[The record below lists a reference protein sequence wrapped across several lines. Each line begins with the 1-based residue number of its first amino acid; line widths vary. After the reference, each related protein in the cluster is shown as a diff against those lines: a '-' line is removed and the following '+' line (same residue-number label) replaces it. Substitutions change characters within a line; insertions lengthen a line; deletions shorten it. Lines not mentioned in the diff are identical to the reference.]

1 MDTNEGD
8 GVIMNLQVSLWRD
21 KARNML
27 HKASQKLGETT
38 GIKPASC
45 EHNLKAIASVH
56 MDLPSIKSLL
66 PYETVTEE
74 GLFINRFSMG
84 FGFQLTPM
92 MGADE
97 TLMKTLAQA
106 FKNKLTVGTDCTVLL
121 YKHPWLGANLQQ
133 NYEPILKQGGIYAEL
148 ARQSQQYHLNAIK
161 NGYKNGRNVPA
172 MLCDYSCYL
181 FISRRNEEGAEE
193 ALKALK
199 EDFASELKVAGFGLA
214 PCTERDFKVLMR
226 ALISPDFNEMDWPIV
241 EETSGFINESIPNPT
256 TIYAIGDEAI
266 DISLA
271 DEIGAI
277 QKTKVVN
284 CEITNYPKTPFALWQ
299 TPDLFANLLRPEQGI
314 PCPFLISFTVRGV
327 NQERVRARIK
337 SRAKSLQANNNA
349 IQAFMNPSIRE
360 EAAEWQMV
368 HEETSKGELHL
379 LPTFYNLVLY
389 TTAEKEREQVAKAK
403 ASFRQMGFNLV
414 QSRCKQW
421 LRFLGSLP
429 FLLTDGLFTRLELL
443 GLTKQLSHTNVANL
457 LPVVSDFKG
466 AREGLV
472 LPTYR
477 HQLFYLDSFDD
488 RMLPITN
495 FNRLTVA
502 SPGSGKS
509 FFEQAQILDGLSRGQ
524 QIFVIDLGGSYKHLC
539 ELVGGSYIDAATLT
553 LNPFTLFDIDGTTE
567 IQGEAVNDYIQIRDL
582 LAIMA
587 SPHEALSE
595 VQKAWLLDAVLDCW
609 KEHRRGAKMD
619 DVLASL
625 RKLLQEEASKDD
637 QRLKDLLILLDK
649 YGSTGIYG
657 RMFNSNTPL
666 LNNSKLV
673 VLEMGALEANPEL
686 LTIVMFVMIVIIQGQ
701 FYHSDRR
708 IQKRCIID
716 EAWRF
721 LAQGSNPIC
730 ASFIEQGFRTARKHT
745 GGFAV
750 ITQNLLDTSKT
761 LQGQAISASSDTKII
776 MRQGSFKEYIE
787 SHPERFNPLEVA
799 MIESFGEAK
808 MQGFSN
814 LMIQFGNVTTFHRYF
829 CDPFLRVL
837 FSASGDEFGEIES
850 LLAEGWTLTDA
861 VRHVANKY
869 YGETL

>member
-1 MDTNEGD
+1 
-8 GVIMNLQVSLWRD
+8 
-21 KARNML
+21 
-27 HKASQKLGETT
+27 
-38 GIKPASC
+38 
-45 EHNLKAIASVH
+45 
-56 MDLPSIKSLL
+56 
-66 PYETVTEE
+66 
-74 GLFINRFSMG
+74 
-84 FGFQLTPM
+84 
-92 MGADE
+92 
-97 TLMKTLAQA
+97 
-106 FKNKLTVGTDCTVLL
+106 
-121 YKHPWLGANLQQ
+121 
-133 NYEPILKQGGIYAEL
+133 
-148 ARQSQQYHLNAIK
+148 
-161 NGYKNGRNVPA
+161 
-172 MLCDYSCYL
+172 
-181 FISRRNEEGAEE
+181 
-193 ALKALK
+193 
-199 EDFASELKVAGFGLA
+199 
-214 PCTERDFKVLMR
+214 
-226 ALISPDFNEMDWPIV
+226 
-241 EETSGFINESIPNPT
+241 
-256 TIYAIGDEAI
+256 
-266 DISLA
+266 
-271 DEIGAI
+271 
-277 QKTKVVN
+277 
-284 CEITNYPKTPFALWQ
+284 
-299 TPDLFANLLRPEQGI
+299 
-314 PCPFLISFTVRGV
+314 
-327 NQERVRARIK
+327 
-337 SRAKSLQANNNA
+337 
-349 IQAFMNPSIRE
+349 
-360 EAAEWQMV
+360 
-368 HEETSKGELHL
+368 
-379 LPTFYNLVLY
+379 
-389 TTAEKEREQVAKAK
+389 
-403 ASFRQMGFNLV
+403 
-414 QSRCKQW
+414 
-421 LRFLGSLP
+421 
-429 FLLTDGLFTRLELL
+429 
-443 GLTKQLSHTNVANL
+443 
-457 LPVVSDFKG
+457 
-466 AREGLV
+466 
-472 LPTYR
+472 
-477 HQLFYLDSFDD
+477 
-488 RMLPITN
+488 
-495 FNRLTVA
+495 
-502 SPGSGKS
+502 
-509 FFEQAQILDGLSRGQ
+509 
-524 QIFVIDLGGSYKHLC
+524 
-539 ELVGGSYIDAATLT
+539 
-553 LNPFTLFDIDGTTE
+553 
-567 IQGEAVNDYIQIRDL
+567 
-582 LAIMA
+582 
-587 SPHEALSE
+587 
-595 VQKAWLLDAVLDCW
+595 
-609 KEHRRGAKMD
+609 MD